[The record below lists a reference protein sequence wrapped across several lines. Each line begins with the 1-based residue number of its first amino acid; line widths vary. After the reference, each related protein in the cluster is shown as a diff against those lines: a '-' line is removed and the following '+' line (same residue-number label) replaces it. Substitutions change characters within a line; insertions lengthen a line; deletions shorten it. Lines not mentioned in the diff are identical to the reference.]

1 MILKDDTKAIQNWQ
15 SFKTL
20 LGDFF
25 KWWEKYYLK
34 HTKHNTYRMVIISI
48 KTSSM
53 VFLKYYFLDDSS
65 NEVGVEA
72 NALKFRA

>member
-1 MILKDDTKAIQNWQ
+1 MKR
-15 SFKTL
+15 
-20 LGDFF
+20 
-25 KWWEKYYLK
+25 
-34 HTKHNTYRMVIISI
+34 NTYRIVVISI

-72 NALKFRA
+72 NALKSRT